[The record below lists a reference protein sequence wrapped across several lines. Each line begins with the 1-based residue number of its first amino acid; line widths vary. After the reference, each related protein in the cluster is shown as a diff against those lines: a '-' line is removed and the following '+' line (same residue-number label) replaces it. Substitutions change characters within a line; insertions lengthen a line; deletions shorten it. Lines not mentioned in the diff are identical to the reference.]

1 MPLESWGLTPKF
13 RLEYWGLTPSLNI
26 MSIRCLVSIVLLA
39 ALGAACS
46 GGSKDN
52 AYRIETLV
60 SGGPLHGANGITWG
74 PDDMLYVGSVSSQ
87 TVYRVNPETGEAEI
101 VVPAPAGEAD
111 DIAFAPDGTMVW
123 TALLGGE
130 LRTLRED
137 GSVDAIV
144 SGMALI
150 NPVYF
155 TTDGRLFAAQVGFDR
170 LYELDPKGGTE
181 PRLVASKIGNLN
193 SFEITDDDEL
203 YGPLSNI
210 ETVARI
216 DIETGEVTPV
226 AENLGKVVAVNL
238 DSEGNIWAVD
248 WAGGRLW
255 RIHPI
260 TGARTIVATLQPPL
274 DNLAI
279 GPDDMVYVS
288 RPAHS
293 AIERVDPETGE
304 QQTLVDGNLSL
315 PGGLAITTHDGR
327 EALVVAD
334 GYGYRLVDTETG
346 AVTTPY
352 DLTKFGF
359 PAAASDVAV
368 NDDFFVFSDFG
379 IRPRVYLVDR
389 SNFETVLIW
398 TKIKMPYGLVLR
410 DNGDPI
416 VTDFATG
423 ALIGLSRADKKLR
436 EIVAD
441 GLDGPVGVEW
451 AGPGSVYLTEALGGK
466 LVQVNLEDGKKSII
480 TGGLAQPEG
489 LTVLMDGRIAV
500 VEVGKRQLI
509 AIDPVSGAIDILATE
524 LPVGQP
530 AARLPAPVYAPSGV
544 VQGADGSIYLTGDWD
559 NSVLKVLR
567 SSD

>member
-1 MPLESWGLTPKF
+1 MP
-13 RLEYWGLTPSLNI
+13 
-26 MSIRCLVSIVLLA
+26 IRCLASIFLLA

-46 GGSKDN
+46 DSGNDD

-60 SGGPLHGANGITWG
+60 PGSPLHGANGITWG
-74 PDDMLYVGSVSSQ
+74 PDGMLYVGSVSSQ
-87 TVYRVNPETGEAEI
+87 TIYRVNPGTGQAEV

-130 LRTLRED
+130 IRALRED
-137 GSVDAIV
+137 GSVDIV
-144 SGMALI
+144 VSDMALI

-170 LYELDPKGGTE
+170 LYEFDFEGDTE

-203 YGPLSNI
+203 YGPLSNV

-216 DIETGEVTPV
+216 DIESGEVTPV

-238 DSEGNIWAVD
+238 DSDGNIWAVD

-260 TGARTIVATLQPPL
+260 TGARAIVATLEPPL

-279 GPDDMVYVS
+279 GPDDTVYVS

-293 AIERVDPETGE
+293 AIETVDPETGE
-304 QQTLVDGNLSL
+304 IQTLVDGNLSL
-315 PGGLAITTHDGR
+315 PGGLAITSHNGR

-359 PAAASDVAV
+359 PSAATDLAVSD
-368 NDDFFVFSDFG
+368 NFFVFSDLG

-389 SNFETVLIW
+389 TNFETVMTW
-398 TKIKMPYGLVLR
+398 TKIKMPYGIVLR

-423 ALIGLSRADKKLR
+423 TLIALSRTDRKLR
-436 EIVAD
+436 DVITDE
-441 GLDGPVGVEW
+441 LDGPVGVAW
-451 AGPGSVYLTEALGGK
+451 AGPGIVYLTEALGGK
-466 LVQVNLEDGKKSII
+466 LVRINLADGSKTLICSE
-480 TGGLAQPEG
+480 LSQPEG
-489 LTVLMDGRIAV
+489 ITVLTDGRVAV
-500 VEVGKRQLI
+500 VEVGKQRLI
-509 AIDPVSGAIDILATE
+509 AVDPVSGAIDVLATE
-524 LPVGQP
+524 LPVGEP
-530 AARLPAPVYAPSGV
+530 AAQLPAPVYAPSGV
-544 VQGADGSIYLTGDWD
+544 AQGPDGSIYLTGDRD
-559 NSVLKVLR
+559 NSVLKLV
-567 SSD
+567 SQNP

>member
-1 MPLESWGLTPKF
+1 MPA
-13 RLEYWGLTPSLNI
+13 
-26 MSIRCLVSIVLLA
+26 RCLASILLLA

-46 GGSKDN
+46 DSGNDD

-60 SGGPLHGANGITWG
+60 PGSPLHGANGITWG
-74 PDDMLYVGSVSSQ
+74 PDGMLYVGSVSSQ
-87 TVYRVNPETGEAEI
+87 TIYRVHPGTGQAEV

-111 DIAFAPDGTMVW
+111 DVAFAPDGTMVW

-130 LRTLRED
+130 IRALRED
-137 GSVDAIV
+137 GHVDTVV
-144 SGMALI
+144 SDMALI

-170 LYELDPKGGTE
+170 LYEFDFEGDAE

-203 YGPLSNI
+203 YGPLSNV

-216 DIETGEVTPV
+216 DIESGEVTPV

-238 DSEGNIWAVD
+238 DSDGNIWAVD

-260 TGARTIVATLQPPL
+260 TGARAIVATLEPPL

-279 GPDDMVYVS
+279 GPDDTVYVS

-293 AIERVDPETGE
+293 AIETVDPETGE
-304 QQTLVDGNLSL
+304 IQTLVDGSLSL
-315 PGGLAITTHDGR
+315 PGGLAITSYNGR

-359 PAAASDVAV
+359 PSAATDLAV
-368 NDDFFVFSDFG
+368 NHDFFVFSDLG

-389 SNFETVLIW
+389 TNFETVMTW
-398 TKIKMPYGLVLR
+398 TKIKMPYGMVLR

-423 ALIGLSRADKKLR
+423 TLIALSRTDRKLR
-436 EIVAD
+436 DVVAD
-441 GLDGPVGVEW
+441 ELDGPVGVAW
-451 AGPGSVYLTEALGGK
+451 AGPGIVYLTEALGGK
-466 LVQVNLEDGKKSII
+466 LVRINLADGSKTLICSE
-480 TGGLAQPEG
+480 LSQPEG
-489 LTVLMDGRIAV
+489 ITVITDGRVAV
-500 VEVGKRQLI
+500 VEVGKQRLI
-509 AIDPVSGAIDILATE
+509 AVDPVSGAIDVLATE
-524 LPVGQP
+524 LPVGEP
-530 AARLPAPVYAPSGV
+530 AARLPAPVHAPSGV
-544 VQGADGSIYLTGDWD
+544 AQSPDGSIYVTGDRD
-559 NSVLKVLR
+559 NSVLKLV
-567 SSD
+567 SQNP

>member
-1 MPLESWGLTPKF
+1 MPVRHLA
-13 RLEYWGLTPSLNI
+13 
-26 MSIRCLVSIVLLA
+26 SIVLLA

-46 GGSKDN
+46 GGGNVD

-60 SGGPLHGANGITWG
+60 PGGPLHGANGITWG

-87 TVYRVNPETGEAEI
+87 SVYRVHPETGEAEI

-123 TALLGGE
+123 TALIGGE
-130 LRTLRED
+130 IRALRED
-137 GSVDAIV
+137 GGVDTLV

-170 LYELDPKGGTE
+170 LYEFNVDGEDE

-193 SFEITDDDEL
+193 SFEINDDDEL
-203 YGPLSNI
+203 YGPLSNL

-216 DIETGEVTPV
+216 DIESGEVTPI

-238 DSEGNIWAVD
+238 DSDGNIWAVD
-248 WAGGRLW
+248 WEGGRLW
-255 RIHPI
+255 RIHPV
-260 TGARTIVATLQPPL
+260 TGARAIVAILEPPL

-279 GPDDMVYVS
+279 GPDDIIYVS

-304 QQTLVDGNLSL
+304 QSTLVDGDLSL
-315 PGGLAITTHDGR
+315 PGGLTITLHDGR
-327 EALVVAD
+327 ESLVIAD
-334 GYGYRLVDTETG
+334 SYGYRLVDTETG

-359 PAAASDVAV
+359 PAAAIDVAV
-368 NDDFFVFSDFG
+368 NDDFFVFSDLG

-389 SNFETVLIW
+389 KNFETVVAW
-398 TKIKMPYGLVLR
+398 TKIKTPYGLVLKN
-410 DNGDPI
+410 NGDPI
-416 VTDFATG
+416 VADFGSGT
-423 ALIGLSRADKKLR
+423 LIGLKRADRKSLD
-436 EIVAD
+436 ILAS
-441 GLDGPVGVEW
+441 GLDGPVGVAW
-451 AGPGSVYLTEALGGK
+451 AGPSAVYLTETRGGRLIRVDLADGGK
-466 LVQVNLEDGKKSII
+466 TVISE
-480 TGGLAQPEG
+480 GLAQPEG
-489 LTVLMDGRIAV
+489 ITVLTDGRIAV
-500 VEVGKRQLI
+500 VEVGRQQLI
-509 AIDPVSGAIDILATE
+509 AVDPVSGAIDVLATE

-530 AARLPAPVYAPSGV
+530 VTQLPAPVYAPSGV
-544 VQGADGSIYLTGDWD
+544 AQGADGSIYLTGDRD
-559 NSVLKVLR
+559 NSVLKLVDR
-567 SSD
+567 DH

>member
-1 MPLESWGLTPKF
+1 MPV
-13 RLEYWGLTPSLNI
+13 
-26 MSIRCLVSIVLLA
+26 RCLASVLLLA
-39 ALGAACS
+39 ALCAACS
-46 GGSKDN
+46 DSGSNDD

-60 SGGPLHGANGITWG
+60 PGSPLHGANGITWG
-74 PDDMLYVGSVSSQ
+74 PDGMLYVGSVSSQ
-87 TVYRVNPETGEAEI
+87 TIYRVNPGTGQAEV

-111 DIAFAPDGTMVW
+111 DVAFAPDGTMVW

-130 LRTLRED
+130 IRALRED
-137 GSVDAIV
+137 GSVDIV
-144 SGMALI
+144 VSDMALI

-170 LYELDPKGGTE
+170 LYEFDFEGDTE

-203 YGPLSNI
+203 YGPLSNV

-216 DIETGEVTPV
+216 DIESGEVTPV

-238 DSEGNIWAVD
+238 DSDGNIWAVD

-260 TGARTIVATLQPPL
+260 TGARAIVATLEPPL

-279 GPDDMVYVS
+279 GPDDTVYVS

-293 AIERVDPETGE
+293 AIETVDPETGE
-304 QQTLVDGNLSL
+304 IQTLVDGNLSL
-315 PGGLAITTHDGR
+315 PGGLAITSYNGR

-359 PAAASDVAV
+359 PSAATDLAV
-368 NDDFFVFSDFG
+368 NHDFFVFSDLG

-389 SNFETVLIW
+389 TNFETVMTW
-398 TKIKMPYGLVLR
+398 TKIKMPYGMVLR

-423 ALIGLSRADKKLR
+423 TLIGLSRTDRKLR
-436 EIVAD
+436 DVVAD
-441 GLDGPVGVEW
+441 ELDGPVGIAW
-451 AGPGSVYLTEALGGK
+451 AGPGIVYLTEALGGK
-466 LVQVNLEDGKKSII
+466 LVRINLADGSKTLISSE
-480 TGGLAQPEG
+480 LSQPEG
-489 LTVLMDGRIAV
+489 ITVLTDGRVAV
-500 VEVGKRQLI
+500 VEVGKQRLI
-509 AIDPVSGAIDILATE
+509 AVDPVSGAIDVLATE
-524 LPVGQP
+524 LPVGEP
-530 AARLPAPVYAPSGV
+530 AARLPAPVHAPSGV
-544 VQGADGSIYLTGDWD
+544 AQSPDGSIYLTGDRD
-559 NSVLKVLR
+559 NSVLKLVNR
-567 SSD
+567 NP